1 MEGDLVKLV
10 IEHGTPAV
18 LAILACIYLARQL
31 TLKDKIIEKKD
42 EELRL
47 LVDRYT
53 AKFERLADVQ
63 QETLR
68 MQAQSVAV
76 VQDAS
81 AEVAGLRRQLEEIA
95 K

>member
-1 MEGDLVKLV
+1 MESDILKLV
-10 IEHGTPAV
+10 LEHASPVV
-18 LAILACIYLARQL
+18 LAVMACIYLARQVA
-31 TLKDKIIEKKD
+31 LKDKIIEKKD
-42 EELRL
+42 EELRV

-53 AKFERLADVQ
+53 SKFERLADIQ

-81 AEVAGLRRQLEEIA
+81 TEVAGLRRQLEEII